1 MGKIIQ
7 GDCLEVMKTIDD
19 NSIDSIITDPPYGL
33 KFMGKKWDYNV
44 PSIEAFEEMLRVAK
58 PGAFLLCFGGS
69 RTFHR
74 MAVNIEDAGWEI
86 RDTII
91 WMYGS
96 GFPKSY
102 NISKGIDKK
111 FGAERAVIGQNRDI
125 LKKQAKALREDKR
138 KIADSFNAGASDR
151 NDGFKT
157 IRGRTA
163 DITAPATPE
172 AELWDGYGTALK
184 PAFEPIIV
192 AMKPVDKNFVNNA
205 LVHGVAGLNID
216 GSRIETEEKTQRK
229 NKGVEWG
236 NRKNG

>member
-1 MGKIIQ
+1 MDKILQ

-33 KFMGKKWDYNV
+33 SFMNKKWDYDV
-44 PSIEAFEEMLRVAK
+44 PSIESFKEMLRVAK

-86 RDTII
+86 RDTI
-91 WMYGS
+91 MYLYGS

-111 FGAERAVIGQNRDI
+111 FGAEREVVGKNENYRPVSGKEGY
-125 LKKQAKALREDKR
+125 LGKPTFRHT
-138 KIADSFNAGASDR
+138 
-151 NDGFKT
+151 DG
-157 IRGRTA
+157 ISN
-163 DITAPATPE
+163 ITAPATPE

-192 AMKPVDKNFVNNA
+192 AMKPVDKNFGEKS
-205 LVHGVAGLNID
+205 LLNY
-216 GSRIETEEKTQRK
+216 G
-229 NKGVEWG
+229 
-236 NRKNG
+236 